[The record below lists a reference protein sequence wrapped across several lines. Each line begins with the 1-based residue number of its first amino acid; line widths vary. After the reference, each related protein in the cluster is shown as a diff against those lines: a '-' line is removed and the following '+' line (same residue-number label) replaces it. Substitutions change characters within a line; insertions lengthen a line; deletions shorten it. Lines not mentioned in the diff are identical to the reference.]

1 MSGSVQSLDEHR
13 DFLNRYYGATR
24 RVYDATR
31 KPYLLGRDRALT
43 MLLSEPWTSIVEVG
57 FGTGRNLQR
66 LRSRRP
72 TAKYGGIDACDAMV
86 EHARERCP
94 WASLEHGY
102 AEDADIEAVHGQ
114 APDRILFSYAL
125 SMIPEPDRALDRA
138 LAALARAELGVS
150 MGSGADVAA
159 TAASLVIMG
168 SSLDRVLAAFEI
180 ARRTRRVVRQNLFW
194 AFAYNAVGI
203 SLAVAGVLTPIVAAG
218 AMLLSSLSVITNS
231 RRLGR

>member
-138 LAALARAELGVS
+138 LAALAPGGSVVAVDFGSFEGMPGFAALAMRAWLARFRVRPLTPDFWRRH
-150 MGSGADVAA
+150 GAKVTSVAGTYA
-159 TAASLVIMG
+159 
-168 SSLDRVLAAFEI
+168 
-180 ARRTRRVVRQNLFW
+180 
-194 AFAYNAVGI
+194 
-203 SLAVAGVLTPIVAAG
+203 AVAVIGAG
-218 AMLLSSLSVITNS
+218 
-231 RRLGR
+231 R